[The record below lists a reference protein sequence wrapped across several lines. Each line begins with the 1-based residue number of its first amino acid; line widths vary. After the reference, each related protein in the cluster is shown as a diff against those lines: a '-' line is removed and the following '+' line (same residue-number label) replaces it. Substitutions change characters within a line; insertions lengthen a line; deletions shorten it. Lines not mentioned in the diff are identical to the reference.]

1 MRKYIENI
9 AGPIPDKDWNLYEE
23 NLTVKKAKKGE
34 IILPIN
40 KKCTTIWHLTKG
52 AVRKF
57 EIDNG
62 VEKTTHFYTEP
73 KVFTVLDS
81 ALTDKLSD
89 LSIICEEDCEFL
101 ELDIKKLQFLYQQ
114 SIYIERIGRRMV
126 EEEFIEEFSI
136 RRMFLKLSATQR
148 YEYMEKQHSEIMQR
162 FQLKDL
168 ATFIGVTPETLSRLR
183 KVRLSV

>member
-1 MRKYIENI
+1 
-9 AGPIPDKDWNLYEE
+9 
-23 NLTVKKAKKGE
+23 
-34 IILPIN
+34 
-40 KKCTTIWHLTKG
+40 
-52 AVRKF
+52 
-57 EIDNG
+57 
-62 VEKTTHFYTEP
+62 
-73 KVFTVLDS
+73 
-81 ALTDKLSD
+81 
-89 LSIICEEDCEFL
+89 
-101 ELDIKKLQFLYQQ
+101 
-114 SIYIERIGRRMV
+114 MV